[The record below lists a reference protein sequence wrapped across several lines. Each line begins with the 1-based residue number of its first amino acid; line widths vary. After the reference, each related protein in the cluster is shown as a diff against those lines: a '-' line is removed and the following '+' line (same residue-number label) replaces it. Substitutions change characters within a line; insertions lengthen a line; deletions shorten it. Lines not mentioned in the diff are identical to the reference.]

1 MAEAHLSPAARAGQT
16 LTLNMKLLGHHELDG
31 FGGIGEGSNMQM
43 TKDGRRILWLAHE
56 SAPKNFTAVDVT
68 DPLKPK
74 MVVQTELPH
83 NKVRSNSLDVV
94 GDIMAV
100 AYQTTA
106 TGVTPAGMDLFDIS
120 TPEKPKLISHYDTS
134 GEHSRGAHCLWFVDG
149 EYIHLTSGAKDFQP
163 RNPKDHQ
170 IYQIIDVR
178 NPSKP
183 VEVGRWWYPGQ
194 KEGDDAPP
202 LPRHPRFDGGYRP
215 HNVMVYPER
224 PDRAYL
230 GYIDGGAVIL
240 DISDKSKPK
249 EVTRFKYSPPMN
261 GMTHTVMPLLKRGL
275 LVIADESNK
284 DDAADWPKMTW
295 IVNAEDE
302 TNLVPISTLPL
313 PDPTVFGKRGGR
325 FGSHNIHEN
334 YPGPL
339 SWRSDQIVIGAF
351 FNAGVRAYDISNPF
365 QPQEIAYFV
374 PGAPKMSPKG
384 AIQINDVY
392 VDDRGI
398 VFAADRFSGGI
409 YVLEMNI

>member
-1 MAEAHLSPAARAGQT
+1 MATTLSPGARAAQT

-68 DPLKPK
+68 DPLTPK

-83 NKVRSNSLDVV
+83 NRVRSNSLDIV
-94 GDIMAV
+94 DQTMAV
-100 AYQTTA
+100 AYQTTQA
-106 TGVTPAGMDLFDIS
+106 GLTPAGMDLFDIS
-120 TPEKPKLISHYDTS
+120 TPEKPKLISHFDTS

-149 EYIHLTSGAKDFQP
+149 EYVHLTSGAPDFQP

-170 IYQIIDVR
+170 IYRIIDVK

-194 KEGDDAPP
+194 KEGDAEPP
-202 LPRHPRFDGGYRP
+202 LPRHPKFDGGYRP

-224 PDRAYL
+224 PDRAYI
-230 GYIDGGAVIL
+230 GYIDGGIIIL
-240 DISDKSKPK
+240 DIADKSKPK
-249 EVTRFKYSPPMN
+249 EVSRLKYSPPMN
-261 GMTHTVMPLLKRGL
+261 GMTHTVMPLLKRNL
-275 LVIADESNK
+275 LVVSDEANK
-284 DDAADWPKMTW
+284 DEAADWPKMTW
-295 IVNAEDE
+295 IVNAENE
-302 TNLVPISTLPL
+302 KNLVPISTLPL
-313 PDPTVFGKRGGR
+313 PDVESFAKRGGR

-339 SWRSDQIVIGAF
+339 AWRSDQIVVGAF

-392 VDDRGI
+392 IDDRGI

-409 YVLEMNI
+409 YVLEMKV